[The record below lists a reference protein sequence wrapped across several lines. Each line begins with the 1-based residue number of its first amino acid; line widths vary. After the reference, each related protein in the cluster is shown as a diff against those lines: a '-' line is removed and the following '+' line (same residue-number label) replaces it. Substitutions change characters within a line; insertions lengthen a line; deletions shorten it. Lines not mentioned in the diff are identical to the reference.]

1 MELSNTYR
9 KGQERMMST
18 LSKLSSAAH
27 SITPHMS
34 DATSGIV
41 NKLGIASVVT
51 GGTNAIVT
59 KAIETQN
66 PTWLTVSNSVAML
79 SIVGSIMFIVKL
91 STDIYFARK
100 KDKREQQEHDRKN
113 ANPAKK

>member
-9 KGQERMMST
+9 KGQERMMSI
-18 LSKLSSAAH
+18 LGKLGNAAH

-51 GGTNAIVT
+51 GGTNAIVA
-59 KAIETQN
+59 KAIETQD

-100 KDKREQQEHDRKN
+100 KDKREQQEHDKKN
-113 ANPAKK
+113 GIS

>member
-9 KGQERMMST
+9 KGQERMMSI
-18 LSKLSSAAH
+18 LGKLSNAAH

-59 KAIETQN
+59 KAIETQD

-100 KDKREQQEHDRKN
+100 KDKREQQEHDKKN
-113 ANPAKK
+113 GIS